1 MQLTCSS
8 IDAIQSIYNSDI
20 RSMINFIQL
29 NQNLSQLEW
38 ENKIVNRSI
47 LEGIH
52 MKLSDKFEKIADIIG
67 YIHLNSIQINI
78 DKSTIMNNYF
88 DFVIRNKSELVTPQF
103 LNIIGDILHSS
114 DAKTDVAL
122 SYCCHQLRALYEK
135 IGLVA
140 N

>member
-1 MQLTCSS
+1 
-8 IDAIQSIYNSDI
+8 
-20 RSMINFIQL
+20 MINFIQL

-52 MKLSDKFEKIADIIG
+52 MKLSDKCEKIADIIG
-67 YIHLNSIQINI
+67 YIHSNGVQINI
-78 DKSTIMNNYF
+78 DKSTIMHNYF